1 MEQTLL
7 DESAL
12 TGQHCADARLVL
24 GVLAF
29 GRGDYERA
37 VPTLE
42 RAMELYD
49 QLGDGHGLA
58 KASIPLGVIDAV
70 RYPDRGED
78 LLERAVEKFRVF
90 DDGWDLA
97 FALFSLGGALLLHD
111 RDAEAVAPLQESV
124 ELARAVNADVF
135 LSHALINLGWVHL
148 RLGDIDPARKQLN
161 ESLQHAVVLGS
172 RGSIARAL
180 EALAA
185 LASEAGNPE
194 QGATMLGAAEGIRRS
209 IGAPVFGTDRTSH
222 EQTAKRLRALLGEA
236 TYRSAVDRGS
246 LLTVDEVLKL
256 AEAHESPAN
265 LSAHGPTSGATTPGV

>member
-1 MEQTLL
+1 
-7 DESAL
+7 
-12 TGQHCADARLVL
+12 
-24 GVLAF
+24 
-29 GRGDYERA
+29 
-37 VPTLE
+37 
-42 RAMELYD
+42 
-49 QLGDGHGLA
+49 
-58 KASIPLGVIDAV
+58 
-70 RYPDRGED
+70 
-78 LLERAVEKFRVF
+78 
-90 DDGWDLA
+90 
-97 FALFSLGGALLLHD
+97 
-111 RDAEAVAPLQESV
+111 V

-161 ESLQHAVVLGS
+161 ESLHTPSCSEVEEAS
-172 RGSIARAL
+172 RAL